1 MSPTLHGFSQVLFH
15 VATMMPT
22 VDERCNNKKMHI
34 GNDFVL
40 IVYNESGQEFNI
52 TSIRAQFCY
61 AGVVVEPLDHGTNRI
76 VVNTKGK
83 LQVSVLA
90 VGAECGAVGSWR
102 RKREVFSVVVFRGD
116 CTLVDR
122 HKTGIL
128 PTWCIALQG
137 TYIIGNR
144 L

>member
-1 MSPTLHGFSQVLFH
+1 MSAGSSTYGPGAAGPERLAIHLVFPVCRNAAAAPLPPQVLFH

-40 IVYNESGQEFNI
+40 IVYNESGQEFSI

-83 LQVSVLA
+83 LQVRAETEPLA
-90 VGAECGAVGSWR
+90 STVAALWR
-102 RKREVFSVVVFRGD
+102 ESR
-116 CTLVDR
+116 
-122 HKTGIL
+122 
-128 PTWCIALQG
+128 
-137 TYIIGNR
+137 
-144 L
+144 

>member
-1 MSPTLHGFSQVLFH
+1 
-15 VATMMPT
+15 MMPT

-83 LQVSVLA
+83 LQVSEMA
-90 VGAECGAVGSWR
+90 VGAGCSGCWVLWFRSWR
-102 RKREVFSVVVFRGD
+102 RGFQSVDAVSGG
-116 CTLVDR
+116 CLS
-122 HKTGIL
+122 L
-128 PTWCIALQG
+128 LSM
-137 TYIIGNR
+137 
-144 L
+144 